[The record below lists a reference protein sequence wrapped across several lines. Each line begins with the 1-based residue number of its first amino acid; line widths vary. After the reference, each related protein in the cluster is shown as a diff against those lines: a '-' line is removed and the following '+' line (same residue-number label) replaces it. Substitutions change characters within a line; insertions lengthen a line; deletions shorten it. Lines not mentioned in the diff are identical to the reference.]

1 MTDNNYKTMSDRE
14 VKRICGMIAGRNKM
28 QVDIRKPLLYAFVK
42 KIYEIY
48 FCKGFFG
55 GVGGQKKA
63 LLFLFKRNRDEQSM

>member
-42 KIYEIY
+42 KI
-48 FCKGFFG
+48 
-55 GVGGQKKA
+55 
-63 LLFLFKRNRDEQSM
+63 